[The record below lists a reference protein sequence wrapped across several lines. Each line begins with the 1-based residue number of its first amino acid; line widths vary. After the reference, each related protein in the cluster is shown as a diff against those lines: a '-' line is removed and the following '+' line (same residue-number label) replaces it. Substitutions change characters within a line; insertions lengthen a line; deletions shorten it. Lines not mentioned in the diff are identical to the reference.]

1 VAQLVLSFLVFGRW
15 IYAVGSNPRAAELV
29 GIPTRRVLMASYVTS
44 GFCAALA
51 SVLMLSYLSNAEVT
65 SGNGLEL
72 QAIAAVVIGG
82 ASLFGGRGSAVGAL
96 LGALIITAIQNTV
109 NLLGINTFWQG
120 TVTGAVILLAVLADR
135 ITTALRG
142 LRQRRAAAGP
152 STTGQ
157 TPPDSSTNVPQH
169 A

>member
-1 VAQLVLSFLVFGRW
+1 
-15 IYAVGSNPRAAELV
+15 
-29 GIPTRRVLMASYVTS
+29 
-44 GFCAALA
+44 
-51 SVLMLSYLSNAEVT
+51 MLSYLSNAEVT

-82 ASLFGGRGSAVGAL
+82 ASLFGGRGSAIGAL

-120 TVTGAVILLAVLADR
+120 TVTGVVILLAVLADR
-135 ITTALRG
+135 ITTAIRG
-142 LRQRRAAAGP
+142 LRQRRAAGGSARPGPASPTSSTP
-152 STTGQ
+152 ST
-157 TPPDSSTNVPQH
+157 PVPQQ